1 MVVIDFLHRFRRGF
15 SVLLTVIVILLT
27 LFFGFAMHYWLGW
40 PDWIRTYGSVGFV
53 GAALLLWFMPW
64 NGRRFGRSALGVA
77 LAGLAVAYSLKTP
90 VEQEWVPLHERRV
103 AANFDGSLV
112 RVSNFRDAVHT
123 TGEPAVPRWGERV
136 LDLDRLESAE
146 LILQPF
152 GRSKATEHVMLSF
165 RFDDGQHV
173 AVSMEARRTSW
184 ESFDVLAGFFR
195 HDQIYPV
202 IGTERDLLWKRL
214 ARDPPFQMYFYPLE
228 ATPEA
233 LREYLRRILAFADS
247 LNANPQFYST
257 ITDSCMTA
265 LIKLA
270 PEVFDQVPWTDY
282 RRWVPGYSLGLLQ
295 EIGLVSQAVAAE
307 ALAEQSRLR
316 PGIRDPR
323 EFADDAAW
331 SAYLRQ

>member
-1 MVVIDFLHRFRRGF
+1 MITADFLHGLRRGF
-15 SVLLTVIVILLT
+15 SVLFAPVVLLLIV
-27 LFFGFAMHYWLGW
+27 FFGLAIHYWLGW
-40 PDWIRTYGSVGFV
+40 PDWVRTYGSVGFV
-53 GAALLLWFMPW
+53 GTALLLWFVPW
-64 NGRRFGRSALGVA
+64 TGRRFARAGV
-77 LAGLAVAYSLKTP
+77 GLALVGLALAYSLKSP
-90 VEQEWVPLHERRV
+90 VEQAWVPLHERRV
-103 AANFDGSLV
+103 AAQFEGSLV

-136 LDLDRLESAE
+136 LDLDRLESAD

-214 ARDPPFQMYFYPLE
+214 ARDPPFEMYFYRLDAE
-228 ATPEA
+228 PEA

-257 ITDSCMTA
+257 ITDSCMTT

-270 PEVFDQVPWTDY
+270 PEVFDRVPWTDY

-307 ALAEQSRLR
+307 ELAERSRLR
-316 PGIRDPR
+316 SGIRNPE
-323 EFADDAAW
+323 EFPDDAAW
-331 SAYLRQ
+331 SAYLRR

>member
-1 MVVIDFLHRFRRGF
+1 MSTDDFLHRLHRGF
-15 SVLLTVIVILLT
+15 SVVLTLAVILLIA
-27 LFFGFAMHYWLGW
+27 FFGLAIHYWLGW

-53 GAALLLWFMPW
+53 VAALLFWFLPRPH
-64 NGRRFGRSALGVA
+64 RRFARSGVVLV
-77 LAGLAVAYSLKTP
+77 LAGLAIAYGLKTP
-90 VEQEWVPLHERRV
+90 VEQDWVPLHERRV
-103 AANFDGSLV
+103 AAEFDGSLV
-112 RVSNFRDAVHT
+112 RVANFRDAIHT
-123 TGEPAVPRWGERV
+123 TGEPAVPRRGARV

-152 GRSKATEHVMLSF
+152 GRSAATEHVMLSF

-214 ARDPPFQMYFYPLE
+214 ARDPPFEMYFYPLQ

-257 ITDSCMTA
+257 ITDSCMTT

-270 PEVFDQVPWTDY
+270 PEVFDAVPWTDY

-307 ALAEQSRLR
+307 ELAERSRLR
-316 PGIRDPR
+316 PGIRSPQ
-323 EFADDAAW
+323 EFPDDASW